1 MSDVVAAPK
10 AEAPLLA
17 EGAVQYFEG
26 FDFSR
31 VDDSI
36 ESLLKAGVHFG
47 HLKSRRHPR
56 MEEYIFT
63 TRKNINILNLEK
75 TKECLERA
83 SEFLMSVAKSGK
95 PVLFVGVKKQTHDAV
110 KSLAVRLSM
119 PYVVDR
125 WLGGTLTNYAQIRG
139 RAKYLVEGEAS
150 FVAGDFKKYTKL
162 EQQKKSEELEKLEH
176 KVGGLR
182 NLPELPG
189 AIVIADAKEAG
200 LVIKEAEKLG
210 IPLVGIVDTNANP
223 SAIDYPVPG
232 NDDAL
237 SSLRLLLG
245 LLGRSVERGSAQKAA
260 VKPVM
265 PEKSPQSGSFG
276 KA

>member
-1 MSDVVAAPK
+1 MSYTVAAPK
-10 AEAPLLA
+10 AEASLLA
-17 EGAVQYFEG
+17 EGAAEYFAD

-31 VDDSI
+31 IDDSL

-75 TKECLERA
+75 TKECLDRA
-83 SEFLMSVAKSGK
+83 SEFLAGVARSGK

-110 KSLAVRLSM
+110 KSLAKRIGM

-139 RAKYLVEGEAS
+139 RAKYLMENETRFEAGE
-150 FVAGDFKKYTKL
+150 FKKYTKF
-162 EQQKKSEELEKLEH
+162 EQQRKSEELEKLEH

-182 NLPELPG
+182 TMQELPG

-200 LVIKEAEKLG
+200 LVIKEAERLG
-210 IPLVGIVDTNANP
+210 VPLVAIVDTNANP
-223 SAIDYPVPG
+223 GAIDYPIPG

-245 LLGRSVERGSAQKAA
+245 LLGRAVERGIGEKAA
-260 VKPVM
+260 LKAAALAKPADSA
-265 PEKSPQSGSFG
+265 EK